1 MENIIFFIFII
12 YRNNLKFVKNL
23 GMKNK
28 FIKIFKRIIR
38 VRFYGFRLGKDF
50 LN

>member
-1 MENIIFFIFII
+1 MENIISLTLII
-12 YRNNLKFVKNL
+12 YRNNSKSVKNL

-28 FIKIFKRIIR
+28 FIKTFKRTTR
-38 VRFYGFRLGKDF
+38 ARFYGFRLGKDF